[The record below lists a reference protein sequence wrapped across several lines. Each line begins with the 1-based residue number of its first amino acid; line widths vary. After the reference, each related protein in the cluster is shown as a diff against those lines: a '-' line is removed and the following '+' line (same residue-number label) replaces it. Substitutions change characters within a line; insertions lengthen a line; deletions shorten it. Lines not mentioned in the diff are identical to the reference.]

1 MELLWDLLVSPLQY
15 QFMQRAFLAAIV
27 VGVGCGVLGSLLILR
42 KLALMGD
49 AISHAV
55 LPGVAIAY
63 LLGINFFIGATITGV
78 TTALGIGFITEHS
91 KIKED
96 SAIGI
101 MFSAAFAIGILIISK
116 ITTNID
122 LFHILFGNVL
132 GVSRTDLVLIS
143 ILGFLVIAL
152 TILFFKELKL
162 SSFDPTMAQAIGLP
176 TDMIHYLLM
185 LMLSFIVVAS
195 LQTVGIVLVV
205 AMLITP
211 GATAYLLTNDL
222 SEMMVLSGVFGL
234 LSALV
239 GLYLSFHLNV
249 ASGAAI
255 VVIATIFFII
265 ALLFSPQEGLLAN
278 REQ

>member
-1 MELLWDLLVSPLQY
+1 MELLWDLLIAPLQY
-15 QFMQRAFLAAIV
+15 QFMQRAFLAAVV
-27 VGVGCGVLGSLLILR
+27 VGVGCGVLGSILILR

-63 LLGINFFIGATITGV
+63 LLGINFFIGATVTGV
-78 TTALGIGFITEHS
+78 TTALGIGFIAENS

-143 ILGFLVIAL
+143 ILGLLVIVL

-162 SSFDPTMAQAIGLP
+162 SSFDPIMARSIGLP

-185 LMLSFIVVAS
+185 LMLSFTVVAS

-205 AMLITP
+205 SMLITP
-211 GATAYLLTNDL
+211 GATAYLLTNNL
-222 SEMMVLSGVFGL
+222 SEMMVLSGVFGV

-255 VVIATIFFII
+255 VVVATFFFIL
-265 ALLFSPQEGLLAN
+265 ALLFSPQEGLWVS
-278 REQ
+278 RD

>member
-1 MELLWDLLVSPLQY
+1 MELLWELLVAPLEY

-132 GVSRTDLVLIS
+132 GVSRTDLILIS
-143 ILGFLVIAL
+143 ILGFLVIVL

-162 SSFDPTMAQAIGLP
+162 SSFDPIMARSIGLP

-195 LQTVGIVLVV
+195 LQTVGIILVV

-211 GATAYLLTNDL
+211 GATAYLLTDDL

-234 LSALV
+234 VSALV

-255 VVIATIFFII
+255 VVVATSFFII
-265 ALLFSPQEGLLAN
+265 ALLFSPQEGLLVSK
-278 REQ
+278 EQ